1 MKVTETTNNY
11 KLSLDRRLEKAGK
24 ENELSQNK
32 QKQRVKENQRVM
44 IIEQKLQK
52 GIVAI
57 VCS

>member
-11 KLSLDRRLEKAGK
+11 KLSLDRRLQKAGK